1 MTTGLVERALSAW
14 RHSGLARD
22 GCGLACIQ
30 AAQAGYVAFARCP
43 AAASLLLFLS
53 RHPHPSTT
61 NYHRHRYL
69 ARSPIERSSDRFFLF
84 DGVIPWFL
92 GSLDIFKSDLE
103 EEEKKKAERGA
114 RRGCCRSA
122 HRAQPPST
130 PLDIHR
136 IDVDEP
142 FI

>member
-1 MTTGLVERALSAW
+1 MLPSRDAQLRPAFCFSSLVILIHQLPTTIAIDIS
-14 RHSGLARD
+14 
-22 GCGLACIQ
+22 
-30 AAQAGYVAFARCP
+30 P
-43 AAASLLLFLS
+43 
-53 RHPHPSTT
+53 
-61 NYHRHRYL
+61 
-69 ARSPIERSSDRFFLF
+69 RSPIERSSDRFFLF

-114 RRGCCRSA
+114 RRRCCRSA
-122 HRAQPPST
+122 HRAQPAST